1 MLKKCRRPF
10 PSHTLTYG
18 TTVLLYI
25 LFSTTID
32 KPRTLSP
39 ASQILEP
46 DLRQAADEVLQTQE
60 DLKALRKE
68 AKGIWSDVQR
78 AVSGVGKETAPD
90 EHNLDTQAGL
100 EWKDIKRDAAKLAKG
115 VFGEV
120 STLRSK
126 LYEDGGS
133 WCRC

>member
-1 MLKKCRRPF
+1 MQTPFSVTYAHLRYHCTDNTSNTELRP
-10 PSHTLTYG
+10 
-18 TTVLLYI
+18 
-25 LFSTTID
+25 
-32 KPRTLSP
+32 LSP

-46 DLRQAADEVLQTQE
+46 DLRRAADEVLQTQE

-68 AKGIWSDVQR
+68 ANGVWSDVQR

-90 EHNLDTQAGL
+90 EHSLDTQAGL
-100 EWKDIKRDAAKLAKG
+100 EWKDIKRDAAKLVKG

-126 LYEDGGS
+126 LYENGGS
-133 WCRC
+133 W